1 MKYLSLII
9 SVVLFAAA
17 CSAPVKEAP
26 KASSN
31 AKHYD
36 FKGKVVSVD
45 KANKTASIDHEEIP
59 GYMDAM
65 TMDFPIKEDWIWEDL
80 VPGVDVQADLVVDN
94 TADPSYWLEKV
105 VIVASTI
112 PDRPAPEVKEPEQIG
127 KQVPDFTLTNQD
139 GKKFK
144 FSDYKGKAT
153 AITFI
158 YRRCPLP
165 EFCIK
170 MSRNFSDAAQR
181 IIEDPEMKENVRL
194 LSISF
199 DPENDTPEK
208 LKQYG
213 IGYLGNNADEGFKVW
228 QLGVGP
234 DKDIRKIADFFGL
247 FYKVT
252 DNKEAQFDHTL
263 VTAIISPEGKV
274 VKIFAGSKWVPEDLI
289 RELKTAGQTKTK
301 AE

>member
-1 MKYLSLII
+1 MKYLTLII

-17 CSAPVKEAP
+17 CSAPAKEAP
-26 KASSN
+26 KASPN

-36 FKGKVVSVD
+36 FKGKVISVD
-45 KANKTASIDHEEIP
+45 KANKTASIHHEAIP

-65 TMDFPIKEDWIWEDL
+65 TMDFPIKEDWIWDDL
-80 VPGVDVQADLVVDN
+80 VPGVEVQADLVVDN
-94 TADPSYWLEKV
+94 TATPSYWLEKV
-105 VIVASTI
+105 SIVAATI
-112 PDRPAPEVKEPEQIG
+112 PDQPTPEVKEPEQIG
-127 KQVPDFTLTNQD
+127 KQVPDFTLTDQD
-139 GKKFK
+139 GKKIK

-181 IIEDPEMKENVRL
+181 IIEDPKMKEDVRL

-199 DPENDTPEK
+199 DPEHDTPEK
-208 LKQYG
+208 LKEYG

-228 QLGVGP
+228 QLAVGP
-234 DKDIRKIADFFGL
+234 DKDVRKIADFFGL
-247 FYKVT
+247 IYKVSG
-252 DNKEAQFDHTL
+252 DDQAQFDHTL
-263 VTAIISPEGKV
+263 VTAIISPDGKV
-274 VKIFAGSKWVPEDLI
+274 VKMLAGNRWVPEDLI
-289 RELKTAGQTKTK
+289 RELKA
-301 AE
+301 AEGAKS

>member
-9 SVVLFAAA
+9 SLVLFAAA
-17 CSAPVKEAP
+17 CSAPAKEEP
-26 KASSN
+26 KTSSN
-31 AKHYD
+31 AKHYE
-36 FKGKVVSVD
+36 FKGKVISVD
-45 KANKTASIDHEEIP
+45 KANKTANIDHEAIP

-65 TMDFPIKEDWIWEDL
+65 AMDFPIKEDWIWDDL
-80 VPGVDVQADLVVDN
+80 VPGVEVQADLVVDN
-94 TADPSYWLEKV
+94 AATPSFWLERV
-105 VIVASTI
+105 VIVAASI
-112 PDRPAPEVKEPEQIG
+112 PDQPAPEIKDPEQIG
-127 KQVPDFTLTNQD
+127 KQVPDFTLTDQD

-181 IIEDPEMKENVRL
+181 IIEDPAMKENTRL

-199 DPENDTPEK
+199 DPENDTPDK

-213 IGYLGNNADEGFKVW
+213 LGYLGNDSEEGFKVW
-228 QLGVGP
+228 RLAVGP
-234 DKDIRKIADFFGL
+234 EKDVRKIADFFGL
-247 FYKVT
+247 IYKLSG
-252 DNKEAQFDHTL
+252 DDKAKYDHTL

-274 VKIFAGSKWVPEDLI
+274 VKMLPGSRWAPEDLI
-289 RELKTAGQTKTK
+289 RELKA
-301 AE
+301 AEAK

>member
-1 MKYLSLII
+1 MKYISLFI
-9 SVVLFAAA
+9 SVILFAAA
-17 CSAPVKEAP
+17 CSAPPKEAP
-26 KASSN
+26 KTSSN
-31 AKHYD
+31 VKHYE

-45 KANKTASIDHEEIP
+45 KANKTASIDHDEIP
-59 GYMDAM
+59 GYMEKM
-65 TMDFPIKEDWIWEDL
+65 TMDFPIKEDWIWDDL
-80 VPGVDVQADLVVDN
+80 VPGVEVQADLVVDN

-105 VIVASTI
+105 SIVASTI
-112 PDRPAPEVKEPEQIG
+112 PDQPTPEIKDPEQIG

-213 IGYLGNNADEGFKVW
+213 VGYLGNHAEEGFKVW
-228 QLGVGP
+228 QLAVGP

-247 FYKVT
+247 MYKVSGN
-252 DNKEAQFDHTL
+252 DEAQFDHTL

-274 VKIFAGSKWVPEDLI
+274 AKIFPGSRWVPEDLI
-289 RELKTAGQTKTK
+289 RELKAVTK
-301 AE
+301 